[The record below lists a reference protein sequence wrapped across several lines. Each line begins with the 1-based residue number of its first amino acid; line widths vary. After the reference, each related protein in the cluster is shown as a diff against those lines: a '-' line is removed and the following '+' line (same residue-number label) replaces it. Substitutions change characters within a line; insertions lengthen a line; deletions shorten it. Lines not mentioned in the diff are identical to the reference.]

1 MTATSSPQPPLSTT
15 MINHPHDQPRHHLL
29 HSNNHSTY
37 PHARRHSHKSLANLP
52 HLPRTQLAKHGMEK
66 TVRGISLTESD
77 PAEIR
82 LKGDLPETGG
92 QNAQKVTSADTE
104 VSVSADDSVP
114 GQRDE
119 IDQSDVARDDDF
131 VSPGITSITE
141 EEKGQMTIFY
151 SGKVNVYNEVPA
163 EKLAAS
169 PLQFPPEAPVDGTGP
184 LTCHLQAPCI
194 RASTGSSAMI
204 LTTLQTA
211 EGSASR
217 KASVHRYL
225 EKRKDRFK
233 SKRKAESSTC
243 ASLDAHLSQSR
254 DLLDHRSLVLSNGQ
268 AFEVLALLVFFV
280 MYVSMSL
287 MFCQIIVDLWKLEL
301 DICEAFRSLI
311 LKFPDIRFPQNMLMV
326 DARSVRAEKFQY
338 MGIGHKRLV
347 ALNGTRTRSEPY
359 DSIDVYQVMNESVT
373 RLD

>member
-15 MINHPHDQPRHHLL
+15 MTARSSPSPLDKPLHLL
-29 HSNNHSTY
+29 TEDDISQVTREQCRTY
-37 PHARRHSHKSLANLP
+37 LTRKGMRRPSWNKSQAIQQVIMLKALLEPVPECDDVSRKLHNA
-52 HLPRTQLAKHGMEK
+52 HRKHQ
-66 TVRGISLTESD
+66 TLTT
-77 PAEIR
+77 P
-82 LKGDLPETGG
+82 
-92 QNAQKVTSADTE
+92 AQKVTSADTE

-204 LTTLQTA
+204 LTTLQT
-211 EGSASR
+211 
-217 KASVHRYL
+217 
-225 EKRKDRFK
+225 
-233 SKRKAESSTC
+233 
-243 ASLDAHLSQSR
+243 
-254 DLLDHRSLVLSNGQ
+254 
-268 AFEVLALLVFFV
+268 
-280 MYVSMSL
+280 
-287 MFCQIIVDLWKLEL
+287 
-301 DICEAFRSLI
+301 
-311 LKFPDIRFPQNMLMV
+311 
-326 DARSVRAEKFQY
+326 
-338 MGIGHKRLV
+338 
-347 ALNGTRTRSEPY
+347 
-359 DSIDVYQVMNESVT
+359 
-373 RLD
+373 